1 MFSNSWC
8 FNFGISSL
16 VSLIWSFTVSAFFSF
31 LPKGNAFSFCSLSII
46 ASCATFFL
54 SLATLFSI
62 FFTIFDSSCS
72 SLPISASLF
81 LSSDFASLSETK
93 SWGICWIFILE
104 SSFSVISFWGTL
116 STFALLMSSLEGI
129 SLRSSFTT
137 SGEEMSFTISC
148 GISSYSCCSTG
159 IVSSSSIS
167 IGSTTSWT
175 GVFAFFFLSFLLVSS
190 FLTLDSSFSVFIN
203 LDNFMLLNCSSSV
216 SLGMFS
222 NSWCFN
228 FGISSLVSLIW
239 SFTVSAF
246 FSFLPKGNAFSF
258 LSLSIIASCATFL
271 LSLSTLFSIFFTI
284 FDSSCS
290 SFPKSASSFLS
301 SDFVSSTETTSWL
314 CWISLIE
321 DISVSWVWSNMSCV
335 GVMMP
340 PLLEISSDLGTLF
353 LIFFLGKFDS
363 ISGSMTAS
371 SCSFLSIFISCW
383 ITRLSA
389 SILSSLL
396 SAGFGITVDFISS
409 SETTSWDIFELSL
422 IDDFFF
428 RESTTSVSWV
438 WINMSSSGGVILEVS
453 LDLGTVF
460 LSFFF
465 NTFDLISVSATVS
478 CNSSCSL
485 SSFFS
490 KFVSCWIMRTS
501 VSSLLWSSFVS
512 FICDF
517 TVSSSFT
524 FFCCKSLLPS
534 VFWMSSFVCLSK
546 SGLWSFALSSTGV

>member
-301 SDFVSSTETTSWL
+301 SDFVSSIETTSWL

-321 DISVSWVWSNMSCV
+321 DIS
-335 GVMMP
+335 
-340 PLLEISSDLGTLF
+340 
-353 LIFFLGKFDS
+353 
-363 ISGSMTAS
+363 AS